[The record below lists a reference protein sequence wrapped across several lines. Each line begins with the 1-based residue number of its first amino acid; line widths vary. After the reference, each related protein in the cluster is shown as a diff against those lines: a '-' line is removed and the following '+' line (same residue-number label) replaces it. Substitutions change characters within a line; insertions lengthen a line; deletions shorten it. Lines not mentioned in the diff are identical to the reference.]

1 MGNSQN
7 KDSSTKVEV
16 KEVVKEVV
24 KYVESDESKRAAML
38 AKLDH
43 QLDSLRKE
51 VAGIQ
56 PVIREN
62 VHSTVFQLE
71 DATLLRYSQ
80 LEDMTEIKK
89 NIEQIFEG
97 FPVMSVIVDA
107 ASNMIAA
114 MKSTDELTEIMR
126 WHQRKVMKRVGKN
139 VYGMEVHYKV
149 KILEETKGAWLSSK
163 KKETVVLVAYTAI
176 AHSMSVSPDK
186 YPDDEVLGKLTF

>member
-1 MGNSQN
+1 MGNSQK

-51 VAGIQ
+51 VASIQ

-80 LEDMTEIKK
+80 LEDMTVIKK

-114 MKSTDELTEIMR
+114 MKSTEELTEIMR

-149 KILEETKGAWLSSK
+149 KILEETKGAWLTSK
-163 KKETVVLVAYTAI
+163 KKETVVLVAYKAI